1 MVEVPASNRP
11 GRSQLILSGAR
22 LAARTANR
30 FSHLAALALWLLCCN
45 AVLATEQL
53 EETAR
58 QPAADTASGQLEGPG
73 KAAIASAHYLA
84 TAAGHEILQQGG
96 NAFDAAVAVSAALAV
111 VEPTSSGLG
120 GGAFWLLHRAA
131 DGFETMVDAREQAPA
146 AAYPD
151 MFLDADGNVNRDLAV
166 NGPLAGA
173 IPGEVAGLEHLAINY
188 GRLPL
193 ATSLQPAIRIARE
206 GFPVDEK
213 YQGMMK
219 WRIPVISK
227 WPAAAEVLLA
237 DGEVPPVGHI
247 IRLPDLAWVLEQVAE
262 RGAAGFYSGPVAE
275 RLVKGVREA
284 GGIWTMQDL
293 AAYVVKEREPIRTAY
308 SGYELITA
316 PPPSSG
322 GIAIAEILNVLEAY
336 PINNLP
342 TVQRTHLIV
351 EAMRRAYRDRAI
363 YLGDPDFVEIPVEML
378 TSQYYA
384 DGLRASIRPDRA
396 TPSSMLPG
404 NEQIPE
410 GTDTTH
416 FSIIDA
422 DGNMVAATLTVNLPF
437 GSGFMPPGT
446 GLLVNNEM
454 DDFSAKPGV
463 PNAFGLI
470 GFAANEIRPY
480 KRPLSSMSPTF
491 MIGEDRRAVIGTPGG
506 SRIITMV
513 LLGIL
518 DFMRGNEPES
528 WVSLPRF
535 HHQYEPDA
543 ISVEP
548 DALTAEQIEALR
560 AMGHE
565 VDVRD
570 STWGNMHGV
579 MWNLR
584 TGELTAGSDPRG
596 PSGKATVQ

>member
-1 MVEVPASNRP
+1 MKAMAFRIV
-11 GRSQLILSGAR
+11 IC
-22 LAARTANR
+22 
-30 FSHLAALALWLLCCN
+30 ALALL
-45 AVLATEQL
+45 VSVS
-53 EETAR
+53 
-58 QPAADTASGQLEGPG
+58 PAAAGGPG

-84 TAAGHEILQQGG
+84 TEAGHDILDQGG
-96 NAFDAAVAVSAALAV
+96 NAFDAAIAVSAVLAV

-120 GGAFWLLHRAA
+120 GGAFWLLHRAE
-131 DGFETMVDAREQAPA
+131 DNFQTMVDGRERAPA
-146 AAYPD
+146 AAHRD
-151 MFLDADGNVNRDLAV
+151 MYLDENGEVNRDLAV
-166 NGPLAGA
+166 NGPLAGG
-173 IPGEVAGLEHLAINY
+173 IPGEVAGLEHLARHY

-193 ATSLQPAIRIARE
+193 AVSLQPAIRLARE
-206 GFPVDEK
+206 GFAVDEK
-213 YQGMMK
+213 YHAMMV
-219 WRIPVISK
+219 WRIDTIK
-227 WPAAAEVLLA
+227 RWPAAAEALLA
-237 DGEVPPVGHI
+237 DGEVPPVGYLI
-247 IRLPDLAWVLEQVAE
+247 KLPDLAWVLEQIAG

-284 GGIWTMQDL
+284 GGIWTLEDL
-293 AAYVVKEREPIRTAY
+293 AAYSVTERDPIRTAY
-308 SGYELITA
+308 GDYELVTA

-322 GIAIAEILNVLEAY
+322 GIAIAEMLNIIEAW
-336 PINNLP
+336 PINELP
-342 TVQRTHLIV
+342 TVPRAHLIV

-363 YLGDPDFVEIPVEML
+363 YLGDPDFVDIPVGML
-378 TSQYYA
+378 TSQHYA

-404 NEQIPE
+404 NSPLSE

-437 GSGFMPPGT
+437 GSAFMPPGT

-454 DDFSAKPGV
+454 DDFSAKKGE
-463 PNAFGLI
+463 PNAYGLI
-470 GFAANEIRPY
+470 GFTANEIQPC

-491 MIGEDRRAVIGTPGG
+491 MIGADRRAVIGTPGG

-535 HHQYEPDA
+535 HHQYEPDK
-543 ISVEP
+543 ISAEAETFAP
-548 DALTAEQIEALR
+548 AEIAALE

-565 VDVRD
+565 VEVRERP
-570 STWGNMHGV
+570 WGNMHGV
-579 MWNLR
+579 LWNLE
-584 TGELTAGSDPRG
+584 TGELYGGSDSRW
-596 PSGKATVQ
+596 PSGRAIVK